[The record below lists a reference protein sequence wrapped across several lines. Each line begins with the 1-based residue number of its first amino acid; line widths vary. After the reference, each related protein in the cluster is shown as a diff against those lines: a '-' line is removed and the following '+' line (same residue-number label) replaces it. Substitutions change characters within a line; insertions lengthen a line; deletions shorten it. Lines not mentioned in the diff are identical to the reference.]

1 MTDAAATQPRIPLLV
16 VEDDE
21 DIRSSLVQVL
31 EEEGFAVSSAPNGR
45 VALNALNA
53 LNAAPHDLPRLILLD
68 MMMPVLDGH
77 GFMGEQARVPDL
89 ARIPVLILSASGTVE
104 TMARPPNLKT
114 SVLRKPFT
122 LERLLAAV
130 QALCAAPG

>member
-45 VALNALNA
+45 VALNA

>member
-1 MTDAAATQPRIPLLV
+1 MTTDAAVAPPRIPLLV
-16 VEDDE
+16 VDDDE
-21 DIRSSLVQVL
+21 DIRSTLVQVL

-53 LNAAPHDLPRLILLD
+53 PQADLPRLILLD
-68 MMMPVLDGH
+68 MMMPVLDGR
-77 GFMGEQARVPDL
+77 GFMDEQARLPDL

-122 LERLLAAV
+122 LERLLTAV
-130 QALCAAPG
+130 QTLCAAPG